1 MSWENVLKER
11 KEIILATSSKNSQPN
26 AIIVMSLGLIDDKI
40 LIANCQMKSTFENI
54 QSNPNVCIVGI
65 SEKEY
70 YRIKGIASIFSSG
83 KFFEVAVKKSSP
95 NPPVKS
101 AIVIDIKEV
110 FDLDKGEK
118 CLISK

>member
-26 AIIVMSLGLIDDKI
+26 AIIVMSLGLIDGK
-40 LIANCQMKSTFENI
+40 LVVANCVMKSTLENI
-54 QSNPNVCIVGI
+54 QSNSNVCIVGI
-65 SEKEY
+65 GEKEY
-70 YRIKGIASIFSSG
+70 YRIKGVASIFSSG
-83 KFFEVAVKKSSP
+83 KFFDAAVKKSSP

-118 CLISK
+118 IL